1 MAIRLLQLTDLHLS
15 ADPEKCIKGVPP
27 RAALDEVIEHIR
39 TGNLRFDHM
48 VITGDLADDGL
59 PETYRLLRNI
69 LGDWLPRCRV
79 LPGNHDSSD
88 AMRTELGDAVGS
100 TDGPLTFA
108 FSVGN
113 WRILGL
119 DSHVAGEVCGRI
131 DEEQLDWLRAQL
143 LAYPQ
148 APTLLLLH
156 HPPVPVGSRWIDR
169 LRLQDADDLIDL
181 IGEAK
186 QVKYVSA
193 GHVHQEFTGRV
204 AHATFLTT
212 PSTVVQ
218 FTPATD
224 ELTLDAAPPGFRIF
238 ELDGDKC
245 TTATVR
251 LAELRFPPNDP

>member
-15 ADPEKCIKGVPP
+15 ADPEKRVKGVPP
-27 RAALDEVIEHIR
+27 RAALGDVIGHIR
-39 TGNLRFDHM
+39 TGNMRFDHI

-59 PETYRLLRNI
+59 PETYRLLRSM
-69 LGDWLPRCRV
+69 LGDWFSRCHV
-79 LPGNHDSSD
+79 IPGNHDSRD
-88 AMRTELGDAVGS
+88 AIRTELGKAVGS
-100 TDGPLTFA
+100 SDGPLTFA
-108 FSVGN
+108 FSADN

-119 DSHVAGEVCGRI
+119 DSLVAGEVCGRI

-143 LAYPQ
+143 LAFPR

-204 AHATFLTT
+204 AQATFLTT

-218 FTPATD
+218 FAPATD
-224 ELTLDAAPPGFRIF
+224 ELTLDAVPPGFRIF

-245 TTATVR
+245 ATTTVR
-251 LAELRFPPNDP
+251 LADLRFPPNVP